1 MGTRSRYRKKDQ
13 VPASTAYTLPAIV
26 GAKNN
31 VNKSEPVWNMSFVK
45 PAHTSYSYDATKGPG
60 PAAYNTQNTDSY
72 RRKQPHYSFG
82 SRTTRPRDK
91 TQKPGPGS
99 YNPERNNTAPKFS
112 MGVRHSQ
119 YVLPLLTAADLHLY

>member
-1 MGTRSRYRKKDQ
+1 MDKVPPATR
-13 VPASTAYTLPAIV
+13 YTLPALV

-31 VNKSEPVWNMSFVK
+31 VSKSEPVWNMSFVK
-45 PAHTSYSYDATKGPG
+45 PEHTSYSYDATKGPG

-82 SRTTRPRDK
+82 ARYQKPKDK
-91 TQKPGPGS
+91 TLKPGPGA
-99 YNPERNNTAPKFS
+99 YNPEKVKTAPKFS

-119 YVLPLLTAADLHLY
+119 FVLPVLTAADLHLY